1 MYAYNIRFRF
11 DLIYLMHLSLQG
23 NYVAVKV
30 LNLKGASKDV
40 VEGLTEEINLL
51 KSLSHHN
58 IVRYIGHLKKNR
70 NELCIVMVCT
80 ISKIPMILFTE
91 HPNALLYSI

>member
-1 MYAYNIRFRF
+1 M
-11 DLIYLMHLSLQG
+11 
-23 NYVAVKV
+23 KV

-80 ISKIPMILFTE
+80 ISKIPMILLNNVLQNIHKTFYIQSD
-91 HPNALLYSI
+91 HSSSLISPSAIR